1 MNLKYFIKNLLAS
14 FIGLCVL
21 AGIVKVIFLYSS
33 NLYEQVLTVLVVMI
47 MILGLMIV
55 GYLNAVTAIGSKIK
69 QSFYLHL
76 ILVAFL
82 FLTDLAF
89 GGSSITEVILRNL
102 GYFAVLQFGVYLYIK
117 RSAPKLLLN

>member
-14 FIGLCVL
+14 FIGLCAL

-33 NLYEQVLTVLVVMI
+33 NLYEQALTVLVVMI

-55 GYLNAVTAIGSKIK
+55 GYLNVVTAIGSKIK
-69 QSFYLHL
+69 QPFYLHL
-76 ILVAFL
+76 ILVGFL
-82 FLTDLAF
+82 FVTDLAF
-89 GGSSITEVILRNL
+89 GSSSITEVILRNL
-102 GYFAVLQFGVYLYIK
+102 GYFAVLQLGVYLYMK

>member
-1 MNLKYFIKNLLAS
+1 MNLKYFIKNLLVS
-14 FIGLCVL
+14 FIGLCAL

-33 NLYEQVLTVLVVMI
+33 NLYEQALTVLVVMI

-69 QSFYLHL
+69 QPFYLHL

-82 FLTDLAF
+82 FVTDLAF
-89 GGSSITEVILRNL
+89 GSSSITEVILRNL
-102 GYFAVLQFGVYLYIK
+102 GYFAVLQLGVYLYMK